1 MYNFFSYYPILFNYQ
16 FPIFNYYSY
25 LCTRN
30 KLKRSMI
37 NRELIRIKLVQV
49 LYSYIQKGTHNPD
62 VAEKE
67 LQLSLDKAY
76 DLYNYLLML
85 LVEVSRMSVR
95 MLEVHEKRSK
105 KLKDGI
111 KWSHKFVDNRFIIQ
125 LESNRQLRDYCS
137 EHELS
142 WADHEIFVRD
152 LYNKV
157 EASEFYKQYMESE
170 TSSYEEDRE
179 VWRLIYRNLICNNEE
194 LSDLLEDT
202 NVYWNDDKTIVDT
215 FVLKTIN
222 RFSENSTS
230 TWPLMPEYKSDADLD
245 FAKKLLYRAI
255 MGQEHFNELISST
268 TRKWDFKRIALMDR
282 IILQLGLA
290 EILTFPNIPLSVSIN
305 EYVDIA
311 KMYSTPKSDKYI
323 NATLD
328 AIAKKLL
335 AEGKLV
341 KEETTNQ

>member
-1 MYNFFSYYPILFNYQ
+1 
-16 FPIFNYYSY
+16 
-25 LCTRN
+25 
-30 KLKRSMI
+30 
-37 NRELIRIKLVQV
+37 
-49 LYSYIQKGTHNPD
+49 
-62 VAEKE
+62 
-67 LQLSLDKAY
+67 
-76 DLYNYLLML
+76 ML

-95 MLEVHEKRSK
+95 MLEVHENRSK

-111 KWSHKFVDNRFIIQ
+111 QWSHKFVDNPFIIQ

-142 WADHEIFVRD
+142 WADHETFVRD

-157 EASEFYKQYMESE
+157 EQSEFYKQYMESE

-179 VWRLIYRNLICNNEE
+179 VWRLIYRHLICNNEE

-202 NVYWNDDKTIVDT
+202 NVYWNDDKAIVDT

-222 RFSENSTS
+222 RFTENSTS
-230 TWPLMPEYKSDADLD
+230 THSLMPEYKSDVDLD

-290 EILTFPNIPLSVSIN
+290 EITTFPNIPVSVSIN
-305 EYVDIA
+305 EYVEIA

-328 AIAKKLL
+328 AIAKKLTE
-335 AEGKLV
+335 EGKLV
-341 KEETTNQ
+341 KEETPVNNQ

>member
-1 MYNFFSYYPILFNYQ
+1 MNYEAFHSLIFSFFHF
-16 FPIFNYYSY
+16 FSY
-25 LCTRN
+25 LCTRI

-85 LVEVSRMSVR
+85 LVE
-95 MLEVHEKRSK
+95 
-105 KLKDGI
+105 
-111 KWSHKFVDNRFIIQ
+111 FANNRFIIQ

-142 WADHEIFVRD
+142 WADHETFVRN
-152 LYNKV
+152 LYNKI
-157 EASEFYKQYMESE
+157 EESDFYKNYMESE

-179 VWRLIYRNLICNNEE
+179 VWRVIYRQLICNNDL
-194 LSDLLEDT
+194 LSELLEDK
-202 NVYWNDDKTIVDT
+202 NVYWNDDKAIVDT

-222 RFSENSTS
+222 RFKENSTS
-230 TWPLMPEYKSDADLD
+230 THPLMPEYKSDADLD

-290 EILTFPNIPLSVSIN
+290 EITTFPNIPLSVSIN

-328 AIAKKLL
+328 AIAKKLME
-335 AEGKLV
+335 EGKLV
-341 KEETTNQ
+341 KEKTTNQ

>member
-1 MYNFFSYYPILFNYQ
+1 
-16 FPIFNYYSY
+16 
-25 LCTRN
+25 
-30 KLKRSMI
+30 MI
-37 NRELIRIKLVQV
+37 NREIIRIKIVQ
-49 LYSYIQKGTHNPD
+49 LTYAYYQNGNKNIDT
-62 VAEKE
+62 AEKE
-67 LQLSLDKAY
+67 LLFSLSKAY

-111 KWSHKFVDNRFIIQ
+111 KWSHKFANNRFIIQ

-142 WADHEIFVRD
+142 WADHETFVRN
-152 LYNKV
+152 LYNKI
-157 EASEFYKQYMESE
+157 EESDFYKNYMESE

-179 VWRLIYRNLICNNEE
+179 VWRVIYRQLICNNDE
-194 LSDLLEDT
+194 LSELLEDK
-202 NVYWNDDKTIVDT
+202 NVYWNDDKAIVDT

-222 RFSENSTS
+222 RFKENSTS
-230 TWPLMPEYKSDADLD
+230 THPLMPEYKSDADLD

-290 EILTFPNIPLSVSIN
+290 EITTFPNIPLSVSIN

-328 AIAKKLL
+328 AIAKKLME
-335 AEGKLV
+335 EGKLV